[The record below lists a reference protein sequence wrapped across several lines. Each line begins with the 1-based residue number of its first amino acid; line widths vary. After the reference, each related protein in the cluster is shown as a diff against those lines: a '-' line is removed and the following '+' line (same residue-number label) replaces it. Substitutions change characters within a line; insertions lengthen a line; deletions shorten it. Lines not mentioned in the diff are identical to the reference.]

1 MRTKNLPIFAFMK
14 APRNLEKYLP
24 NYDAQ
29 RFWKKIRRTF
39 RRLGVKAVYY
49 ALILYYAMQDPQISR
64 KDKTLILGALGY
76 FLLPLDL
83 IPDFLPAFGF
93 TDDIAA
99 LTYAVYKVINCVT
112 PLVKDQAEAKV
123 YEWFGDVDQSDLIL

>member
-1 MRTKNLPIFAFMK
+1 MK
-14 APRNLEKYLP
+14 APKNLEKYVP
-24 NYDAQ
+24 NFDTEK
-29 RFWKKIRRTF
+29 FWKKLRRTL
-39 RRLGVKAVYY
+39 RRLGARAAYY
-49 ALILYYAMQDPQISR
+49 ALILYYAMQDPQISK
-64 KDKTLILGALGY
+64 KDKSLILGALGY

-83 IPDFLPAFGF
+83 IPDFLPAIGF

-99 LTYAVYKVINCVT
+99 LGFAVYKVINCVT